1 MMCRYGDSYVYPTWA
16 EGLGLLMS
24 LSSMVMVPGYAIYY
38 VLTQP
43 GSIMQVSHSGI
54 SWGQNFSKETKL
66 FSKDPDAPL
75 TLRLIHHPRPN
86 V

>member
-54 SWGQNFSKETKL
+54 SWGRTFLRKL
-66 FSKDPDAPL
+66 NCYQK
-75 TLRLIHHPRPN
+75 TLMPHSPSD
-86 V
+86 

>member
-1 MMCRYGDSYVYPTWA
+1 MFIVHDDLSITFNNNSLILIDYGCRYGKDYTYPKWA
-16 EGLGLLMS
+16 EILGLLMS

-43 GSIMQVSHSGI
+43 GTIMQVSHS
-54 SWGQNFSKETKL
+54 
-66 FSKDPDAPL
+66 
-75 TLRLIHHPRPN
+75 